1 MRENLLR
8 IAITPERPVDGESR
22 KISALLSAGWD
33 RVHLRH
39 PAATA
44 REMSDILGKID
55 PRLHERIVL
64 HGHFSLT
71 DQFNVGGLHLNRRCP
86 STPSGYKGALSRSCH
101 SVDEVL
107 AADPT
112 YSYVTL
118 SPVFDSI
125 SKSDYKSSFTSDQ
138 LMRLI
143 DSPVRVV
150 ALGGVSM
157 ESLPRLETLPF
168 AGFAVLGALSWE
180 ADDDQFITKAK
191 QFIR

>member
-1 MRENLLR
+1 MRENMLR

-39 PAATA
+39 PGATA
-44 REMSDILGKID
+44 REMSEIIGRID
-55 PRLHERIVL
+55 PRLHGRIVL

-71 DQFNVGGLHLNRRCP
+71 DQYNVGGLHLNSRCP
-86 STPSGYKGALSRSCH
+86 SKPVGYNGSLSRSCH

-107 AADPT
+107 AADPI

-138 LMRLI
+138 LLRLI

-150 ALGGVSM
+150 ALGGVST
-157 ESLPRLETLPF
+157 ETLPRLETFPF
-168 AGFAVLGALSWE
+168 AGFAVLGALPWDGDE
-180 ADDDQFITKAK
+180 QFITKAK
-191 QFIR
+191 QFIS